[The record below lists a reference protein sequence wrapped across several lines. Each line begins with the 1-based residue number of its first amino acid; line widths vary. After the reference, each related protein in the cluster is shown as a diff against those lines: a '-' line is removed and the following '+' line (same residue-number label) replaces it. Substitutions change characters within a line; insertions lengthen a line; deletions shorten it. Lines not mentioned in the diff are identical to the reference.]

1 MKEYKNNLKYPFS
14 SIVGQELMKIA
25 LILNLIDSK
34 IGGVLIRGERGT
46 SKSTAVRALPSI
58 LPTQDVVS
66 DCIFSCNPNKPD
78 ELCDLCSSNID
89 SLKSTTKKVEII
101 ELPVSA
107 TEDML
112 VGSINIGE
120 AIKHG
125 KKKFEPGILAAAN
138 RNILYV
144 DEVNLLNNHLVDS
157 LLDVA
162 AMGVNVVKREG
173 VSYIHPSKFVLIGTM
188 NPEEG
193 DLRPQ
198 LLDRFGLSVEVKGI
212 TDVNKR
218 LEIINRRSSFDNDPK
233 NFLAKWIE
241 EDKKI
246 AKKIDNAKKM
256 LPFVK
261 ISKSLL
267 STIIQIC
274 IDYGVEGHRGDIAM
288 VKTAKALAAYNQ
300 RNEVLIEDIELAAE
314 LVLPHRVKKSPF
326 SNDTFNKEKIKESI
340 KNTEEEY
347 SNKNKDDSLNNLENK
362 LNSSLTTHFKSSKPF
377 F

>member
-1 MKEYKNNLKYPFS
+1 
-14 SIVGQELMKIA
+14 
-25 LILNLIDSK
+25 
-34 IGGVLIRGERGT
+34 
-46 SKSTAVRALPSI
+46 
-58 LPTQDVVS
+58 
-66 DCIFSCNPNKPD
+66 
-78 ELCDLCSSNID
+78 
-89 SLKSTTKKVEII
+89 
-101 ELPVSA
+101 
-107 TEDML
+107 
-112 VGSINIGE
+112 
-120 AIKHG
+120 
-125 KKKFEPGILAAAN
+125 
-138 RNILYV
+138 
-144 DEVNLLNNHLVDS
+144 
-157 LLDVA
+157 
-162 AMGVNVVKREG
+162 
-173 VSYIHPSKFVLIGTM
+173 M